1 MYRVDL
7 SNFPFNYMCE
17 NSPDF
22 LCHFWNHKPF
32 FPTHL
37 LCIFLAQTLHTFDKR
52 SPSERK
58 FSDFPLLLMV
68 LKFSIS
74 FSGPRVIFSW
84 NFVSLFSVMRLF
96 CTFLSKHL
104 YAYDKRSPSNWKF
117 SDFRLVARKLTKFL
131 MSVFNPRVSFLLSF
145 ASPFSVMTNNS
156 SNIFYPKY

>member
-1 MYRVDL
+1 MRQLQTSSGKTKKLKFKARLSLPKKYLFSGKTVYRVDL

-58 FSDFPLLLMV
+58 FSDFPLLP
-68 LKFSIS
+68 LKFTKFLVSFFKQKVS
-74 FSGPRVIFSW
+74 FSSKSRSF
-84 NFVSLFSVMRLF
+84 FSVMRWLF
-96 CTFLSKHL
+96 ML
-104 YAYDKRSPSNWKF
+104 
-117 SDFRLVARKLTKFL
+117 LTKVLHEGANFQTCL
-131 MSVFNPRVSFLLSF
+131 
-145 ASPFSVMTNNS
+145 
-156 SNIFYPKY
+156 